1 MSYRKNVTLKEV
13 ADKSGVSIATVSRV
27 LNKSGYV
34 SPNISR
40 NVRAAVK
47 KLGYFQNFTAR
58 SLKTNSTNMIALVT
72 ADISNPYMITVAK
85 AIENL
90 IQEQNYNL
98 LVCST
103 EGDPEREFAHLNMQ
117 MSRNVDGIVINATG
131 FNEELIERVS
141 NRIPLVLVHRKYH
154 IPGFTGDF
162 VDSDNETGTYG
173 LTKHLLSFGHRN
185 IFIIKGSKHASTNTY
200 RLKGF
205 VNAMAEVGID
215 VNDSYPFQFDGNF
228 SEESGYRAVEYL
240 QTLATRPT
248 AILGLN
254 NTMTV
259 GALRALLA
267 NNITVPDQMSV
278 VSYND
283 IDYKELMT
291 IRPTLHAINPAEI
304 GKLAGKALLER
315 LANNKLPNR
324 EFILDGHMIPGN
336 TVSIPALE

>member
-1 MSYRKNVTLKEV
+1 MVYRKNVTLKEV

-27 LNKSGYV
+27 LNESGYV
-34 SPNISR
+34 SPDISK
-40 NVRAAVK
+40 NVRATVK
-47 KLGYFQNFTAR
+47 KLGYYQNLTAR
-58 SLKTNSTNMIALVT
+58 SLKTNSTNMIALIT

-103 EGDPEREFAHLNMQ
+103 EGDPDREFAHLNMQ

-131 FNEELIERVS
+131 LNEDLIERIS
-141 NRIPLVLVHRKYH
+141 NRIPLVLVHREYYTQ
-154 IPGFTGDF
+154 GFTGDF
-162 VDSDNETGTYG
+162 VDSDNEKGTYG
-173 LTKHLLSFGHRN
+173 LTKHLLAYGHRN
-185 IFIIKGSKHASTNTY
+185 IFVIKGNKHASTNTY
-200 RLKGF
+200 RFKGF
-205 VNAMAEVGID
+205 ITAMAEAGIE
-215 VNDSYPFQFDGNF
+215 VNEFYPFQFDGNF
-228 SEESGYRAVEYL
+228 SEESGFKAVEYL
-240 QTLATRPT
+240 QTLPIRPT

-267 NNITVPDQMSV
+267 SRITVPEQMSI

-304 GKLAGKALLER
+304 GELAGKALLER

-324 EFILDGHMIPGN
+324 EFILEGHMIPGN